1 MEEKKSSQEQI
12 AYDPNQIVELRTE
25 WHDLE
30 IPTEPAQGKSDETGD
45 EAAEVAKS
53 GNVTRAGSS
62 ISEIKTCQETLRQ
75 AAKDALSDFPADHL
89 SVAPNFELTAEG
101 PATPVET
108 AAADMDPNVVPS
120 HPVDEAI
127 PTATFRDIKGS
138 LGDLGDR
145 IQDLLANLDLQIEY
159 EKTDKG
165 ARVRVHNQSEGA
177 TPTDEATSGR
187 EPDVRE
193 IEHKIAGGGTV
204 TVSVKPKG
212 PVLSTADGD
221 TGSAANNNTVGY
233 INKRTKGLIVNEFG
247 QLYSVINLGLT
258 LQFQF
263 GFESD

>member
-1 MEEKKSSQEQI
+1 MEEKNSSQEQI

-30 IPTEPAQGKSDETGD
+30 IPTEPVQGESAEAGDETG
-45 EAAEVAKS
+45 EGTKS

-75 AAKDALSDFPADHL
+75 VAKDALSDFPADHL
-89 SVAPNFELTAEG
+89 SVAPNFEFTAEG
-101 PATPVET
+101 PATPVQT
-108 AAADMDPNVVPS
+108 DGDMDSSVVPS

-127 PTATFRDIKGS
+127 PTATFRDLKGS
-138 LGDLGDR
+138 LGDMGDR

-165 ARVRVHNQSEGA
+165 ARVRVHNQSGGA
-177 TPTDEATSGR
+177 RSTDEAATSR

-193 IEHKIAGGGTV
+193 IKHQVAGGGTV
-204 TVSVKPKG
+204 TVSVKPRG

-221 TGSAANNNTVGY
+221 TGSAANNNTIGY

-258 LQFQF
+258 LTFQF
-263 GFESD
+263 GFERD